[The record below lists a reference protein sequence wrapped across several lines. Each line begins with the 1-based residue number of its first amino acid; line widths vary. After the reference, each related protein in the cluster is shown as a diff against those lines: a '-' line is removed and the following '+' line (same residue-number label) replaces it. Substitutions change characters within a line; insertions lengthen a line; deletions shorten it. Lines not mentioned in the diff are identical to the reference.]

1 MKNFIVILFLSFSSI
16 SWTQTTTKLKVKGYL
31 FDQTSSEP
39 IPFVKIENKSTK
51 TVSVS
56 SFEGYFEI
64 DLNSTDDTII
74 ISHYDYKTQLL
85 KAPNENDTLQ
95 IFLNRNYTEIA
106 EVVVKPS
113 DNTQLYLL
121 LNSFSKRNY
130 LTDKESKAYFVLKS
144 YLDSSQIELVEAYY
158 NAEIKGYDISELKI
172 KTGRIAVKPT
182 NQNRI
187 FANFSSSK
195 AICELNTLT
204 ENEYFPISPFE
215 LNYKKLR
222 KSYNLELISSYI
234 NEQNDSICIIYF
246 YPKATKIDCFKGK
259 IWLNITKES
268 IDKLELESEIC
279 NKHPFLPLFPTD
291 SIQHVKMHIS
301 KTFHNTLGSIVLDQ
315 IDFNFSFDYLSRTDR
330 EEKVTYTIQSKALV
344 YFYNY
349 SNVFVLPAFR
359 FHENLNDY
367 RKVQALPYLSS
378 FWLSNSELK
387 MNDQTNETNSFY
399 NDKNA
404 FTNQNLFDLKLFS
417 KNQDSIKRQKGD
429 FYEGKYI
436 HWSKNRVLLK
446 EMEIDTLTE
455 RLSSI
460 NSLNYQI
467 SVQVFSDYVE
477 LKDSSYIVTKTILD
491 PYFTFYYLPVDKY
504 TNCFINLYF
513 DLCEI
518 ERRKFEKEL
527 KLKDLNK
534 EEYLQLRKK
543 FDLQLEAEHVQFL
556 KEVER
561 GTNKKALE
569 KWNQYVFDELKIDN
583 ISLFELYS
591 EKE

>member
-1 MKNFIVILFLSFSSI
+1 MKNFIVILILSFSSI
-16 SWTQTTTKLKVKGYL
+16 SWTQTTTNIRVKGYL

-51 TVSVS
+51 TVSIS

-64 DLNSTDDTII
+64 ELNSIDDTII
-74 ISHYDYKTQLL
+74 SSHYDYKTLQLKDL
-85 KAPNENDTLQ
+85 NLNDTLQ
-95 IFLNRNYTEIA
+95 IFLNRNFTEID

-121 LNSFSKRNY
+121 LTSFSKRHY
-130 LTDKESKAYFVLKS
+130 LTDKEAKAYFVLKS

-158 NAEIKGYDISELKI
+158 NAEIKGYDVSELKI

-187 FANFSSSK
+187 FANLSSSK
-195 AICELNTLT
+195 AICELRTLY
-204 ENEYFPISPFE
+204 ENQYFPVSPFE

-222 KSYNLELISSYI
+222 KFYNLELISTYV
-234 NEQNDSICIIYF
+234 NERKDSICVINF
-246 YPKATKIDCFKGK
+246 YPKASKTDYFKGK
-259 IWLNITKES
+259 VWLNITKLS
-268 IDKLELESEIC
+268 IDKLDLENELC
-279 NKHPFLPLFPTD
+279 TNYPFLPLFPMD
-291 SIQHVKMHIS
+291 SIQNVNLHIS
-301 KTFHNTLGSIVLDQ
+301 KTFHTTSGSIVLDK
-315 IDFNFSFDYLSRTDR
+315 IEFNYSFDYLSRTDR
-330 EEKVTYTIQSKALV
+330 EEKAKYTIQSKALV
-344 YFYNY
+344 YFYDY
-349 SNVFVLPAFR
+349 SNLFTLPVFQFE
-359 FHENLNDY
+359 ENVNDY
-367 RKVQALPYLSS
+367 RKVHALPYLSR
-378 FWLSNSELK
+378 FCNSNSELK

-399 NDKNA
+399 SDKNA

-417 KNQDSIKRQKGD
+417 KNQDSTKRQKTD
-429 FYEGKYI
+429 FYESKYI

-446 EMEIDTLTE
+446 EMEIDTLTQ

-467 SVQVFSDYVE
+467 SVQVFSDFIE
-477 LKDSSYIVTKTILD
+477 LKDSSYVITETIID
-491 PYFTFYYLPVDKY
+491 PFFTYYYLPVDKY

-527 KLKDLNK
+527 KVKGFNQQK
-534 EEYLQLRKK
+534 YLQLRKK
-543 FDLQLEAEHVQFL
+543 FDQQLEAKQAQFL

-561 GTNKKALE
+561 GTNRKALE
-569 KWNQYVFDELKIDN
+569 KWNQLVFDELKIDN
-583 ISLFELYS
+583 ITLFGLYT